1 LDGIPQ
7 NEEERFSESTD
18 LMTRSPLFSIFLIVL
33 VDVLGLTIILPLL
46 PFYAESFGATP
57 AVVGMLV
64 STYAICQLIAG
75 PPLGHL
81 SDRVGRRPV
90 LLVSQI
96 GTCVGFLIL
105 ASASSLWMVFLARV
119 IDGLTAGNLT
129 VAQAYISDVTEPE
142 NRAKSFAMIGIAFG
156 LGFLVG
162 PAVSGYLAQFS
173 NVYPILAAA
182 GLSFTSIM
190 CTYFL
195 LAPVTPHAAPET
207 EGGRGSRR
215 AAYIE
220 SFKDGQLAPMLWQ
233 FFAFTLA
240 FSTLYSGFALFAE
253 RRFTHNGMPFGPK
266 EVGYV
271 FAFSGL
277 IGALIQGGG
286 IGSLVKTFG
295 ESRLVQMGFATMAL
309 GFALLS
315 EASQLLYLL
324 IAITFLT
331 FGSAILRPSLT
342 SLITTRA
349 ARHRQGMVIGLMQSL
364 MSVAQIVAPVVAGFL
379 IQKQYLTIWALVGSA
394 FCVVGWSL
402 IAAMR

>member
-1 LDGIPQ
+1 MK
-7 NEEERFSESTD
+7 T
-18 LMTRSPLFSIFLIVL
+18 SPLLSIFLIVL

-105 ASASSLWMVFLARV
+105 AFAQALWMVFLARI

-142 NRAKSFAMIGIAFG
+142 NRAKSFGMIGIAFG

-162 PAVSGYLAQFS
+162 PALSGYLAQF
-173 NVYPILAAA
+173 NNTYPILAAA
-182 GLSFTSIM
+182 ALSFTSIM

-195 LAPVTPHAAPET
+195 LPSVRPHSAPKT
-207 EGGRGSRR
+207 GKRGISQWS
-215 AAYIE
+215 AYAE
-220 SFKDGQLAPMLWQ
+220 SFRDVHLAPMLWQ

-253 RRFTHNGMPFGPK
+253 RRFTHNGAPFGPK
-266 EVGYV
+266 EVGYL

-277 IGALIQGGG
+277 IGAMIQGGG
-286 IGSLVKTFG
+286 IGSLVKKFG
-295 ESRLVQMGFATMAL
+295 EGKLVQMGFAGMGL

-315 EASQLLYLL
+315 GAHQISYLL
-324 IAITFLT
+324 VAIALLT

-364 MSVAQIVAPVVAGFL
+364 MSIAQIIAPVIAGVL
-379 IQKQYLTIWALVGSA
+379 IQGQLLATWALAGGV
-394 FCVVGWSL
+394 FC
-402 IAAMR
+402 AAGYLVNL

>member
-1 LDGIPQ
+1 MKK
-7 NEEERFSESTD
+7 S
-18 LMTRSPLFSIFLIVL
+18 SPLLPIFLIVL

-46 PFYAESFGATP
+46 PFYAESLGATP
-57 AVVGMLV
+57 AVVGLIV
-64 STYAICQLIAG
+64 SAYAVCQLIAG

-96 GTCVGFLIL
+96 GTCIGFLIL
-105 ASASSLWMVFLARV
+105 ASARVLWMVFLARI

-142 NRAKSFAMIGIAFG
+142 NRAKSFGIIGIAFG

-162 PAVSGYLAQFS
+162 PALSGYLAQFS
-173 NVYPILAAA
+173 NTYPILLAA

-195 LAPVTPHAAPET
+195 LPSVVRHPDAQAEKGQV
-207 EGGRGSRR
+207 SQWK
-215 AAYIE
+215 AYAE
-220 SFKDGQLAPMLWQ
+220 SFKDGQLGPMLWQ
-233 FFAFTLA
+233 FFAFTFA
-240 FSTLYSGFALFAE
+240 FSTLFSGFALFAE
-253 RRFTHNGMPFGPK
+253 RRFVHNGMPFGPK

-277 IGALIQGGG
+277 IGAMIQGGG
-286 IGSLVKTFG
+286 MGSLVKRFG
-295 ESRLVQMGFATMAL
+295 EGKLVQMGFAGMGL

-315 EASQLLYLL
+315 GAHQISYLL
-324 IAITFLT
+324 IAIALLT

-342 SLITTRA
+342 SLITTRT

-364 MSVAQIVAPVVAGFL
+364 MSIAQIIAPVIAGIL
-379 IQKQYLTIWALVGSA
+379 IQKQYLSIWALAGTT
-394 FCVVGWSL
+394 FCAVGWSL
-402 IAAMR
+402 IAALR